1 MNRPRTVPE
10 RSIPPVPVHRED
22 RRACIVSPAPFFG
35 APTALDTATATPDG
49 RLQPAN
55 TAQLLCDIF

>member
-10 RSIPPVPVHRED
+10 RSIPLAPVHRED
-22 RRACIVSPAPFFG
+22 RRACIVSPAPYLR
-35 APTALDTATATPDG
+35 APTALDTATTTPNG

>member
-1 MNRPRTVPE
+1 MIWPRSPVGTMD
-10 RSIPPVPVHRED
+10 PPVPVHRED
-22 RRACIVSPAPFFG
+22 RRACIVSPAPFLG
-35 APTALDTATATPDG
+35 APTISDTGTVTPNG